1 MSETYP
7 SSDFEINMTLD
18 VFPRVRKFVEMED
31 PEGWKSKQISLKGF
45 NKSTDLNFSPK
56 EVAEIK
62 ELHIQLKKIEQE
74 ERRLV
79 LEGKDKP
86 PELVAAR
93 KLVISE
99 IDKWKR
105 RNRSA
110 KGGEVKS
117 VQKDQDGAAAKDAE
131 SREKQREKVWYRQ
144 FAIKRWQLKGLE
156 ALIPDNLEDARWI
169 PGTLSKDEDPSL
181 SGPNDPAPEVLEE
194 NSSTQASQI

>member
-1 MSETYP
+1 M
-7 SSDFEINMTLD
+7 
-18 VFPRVRKFVEMED
+18 
-31 PEGWKSKQISLKGF
+31 
-45 NKSTDLNFSPK
+45 
-56 EVAEIK
+56 K

-93 KLVISE
+93 KLVLSE

-105 RNRSA
+105 RSRSA
-110 KGGEVKS
+110 KGGEEKPVQENQEGMAVKD
-117 VQKDQDGAAAKDAE
+117 VE
-131 SREKQREKVWYRQ
+131 SREKQREKAWSRQ

-181 SGPNDPAPEVLEE
+181 SDPNDPALEVLEE
-194 NSSTQASQI
+194 NSSAQASQI